1 MTRAF
6 PQKRIRPR
14 AFEEKGSMSDI
25 EMPVT
30 DRLAEQDVCVVGG
43 GLAGLCAAVAAAREG
58 ARTALVH
65 DRPVLGGNA
74 STEIRIIPYGA
85 GHHNPCANETGIV
98 LELLTEERA
107 RSADPVNYG
116 QVNAQWDLVLYNA
129 VRREKNLQLL
139 LNTHVAQV
147 NIV

>member
-1 MTRAF
+1 
-6 PQKRIRPR
+6 
-14 AFEEKGSMSDI
+14 MSDI

-116 QVNAQWDLVLYNA
+116 QVNAQWD
-129 VRREKNLQLL
+129 
-139 LNTHVAQV
+139 
-147 NIV
+147 